1 MKKVKFY
8 FVFSLIVVFIS
19 VIGILLGMVLVT
31 IEQKHPEYL
40 SAGIFKGII
49 IFFMALLVTVCFHE
63 LAHAIAF
70 KLQRIDIRMIAIF
83 PICLIREK
91 EGLKFHI
98 AISMEIGFGGIVIPE
113 IPTISNQTEY
123 ESFQGKMRVSLV
135 SAPLCSAFIGLIS
148 LILVLCTT
156 KYIGNDFCSYY
167 FLFFSAVFLWSVYI
181 NLTSMLDLGSIVGD
195 YSAVKK
201 IKDNNGYALL
211 QIYNYF
217 LLQEN
222 EKKFEMREN
231 QRYFIEKLYET
242 GNNLSLDKEDN
253 SINVLLI
260 NAVLYES
267 LMRRNRDNT
276 EIINFDTDLWK
287 RNIHNILNRLQFE
300 AYFQTFS
307 HAVICMHYNGKS
319 EEALELWEK
328 YKDKMP
334 STNVGKYNSKQVELF
349 LCGKNIE
356 ELKEKTGSPV
366 IPVSVV
372 EETGISQLE
381 DEIKRMFFHG
391 ELSFNDEV
399 YITNARHKAALEESK
414 ESLKLVMDSIAMGM
428 SEDFFSIDLMN
439 AYESL
444 GRIVGESVGE
454 DLVNE
459 IFSKF
464 CVGK

>member
-1 MKKVKFY
+1 M
-8 FVFSLIVVFIS
+8 
-19 VIGILLGMVLVT
+19 
-31 IEQKHPEYL
+31 
-40 SAGIFKGII
+40 
-49 IFFMALLVTVCFHE
+49 
-63 LAHAIAF
+63 
-70 KLQRIDIRMIAIF
+70 
-83 PICLIREK
+83 
-91 EGLKFHI
+91 
-98 AISMEIGFGGIVIPE
+98 
-113 IPTISNQTEY
+113 
-123 ESFQGKMRVSLV
+123 
-135 SAPLCSAFIGLIS
+135 
-148 LILVLCTT
+148 ILVLCTT

-349 LCGKNIE
+349 LYGKNIE
-356 ELKEKTGSPV
+356 ELKEKEN
-366 IPVSVV
+366 IK
-372 EETGISQLE
+372 ISSLDSLLSNINNYYD
-381 DEIKRMFFHG
+381 DEIYLNKLIIG
-391 ELSFNDEV
+391 E
-399 YITNARHKAALEESK
+399 IAL
-414 ESLKLVMDSIAMGM
+414 
-428 SEDFFSIDLMN
+428 
-439 AYESL
+439 
-444 GRIVGESVGE
+444 
-454 DLVNE
+454 
-459 IFSKF
+459 
-464 CVGK
+464 

>member
-70 KLQRIDIRMIAIF
+70 KLQKIDIRMIAIF

-98 AISMEIGFGGIVIPE
+98 AVSMEIGFGGIVIPE

-195 YSAVKK
+195 YSAAKK

-231 QRYFIEKLYET
+231 QRYFIEKLYEA

-276 EIINFDTDLWK
+276 EIINFDTDLWI

-319 EEALELWEK
+319 EEARELWEK

-334 STNVGKYNSKQVELF
+334 STNVGKYSSKQVELC
-349 LCGKNIE
+349 LCGENIE

-399 YITNARHKAALEESK
+399 YITNARHKAALEEADR
-414 ESLKLVMDSIAMGM
+414 SLDLVRNSIEMGM
-428 SEDFFSIDLMN
+428 PEDFFSIDLMN
-439 AYESL
+439 AYENL
-444 GRIVGESVGE
+444 GKILGESVGE

-464 CVGK
+464 CMGK

>member
-49 IFFMALLVTVCFHE
+49 IFFMALLVTVCVHE

-91 EGLKFHI
+91 ESLKFHI
-98 AISMEIGFGGIVIPE
+98 AVSMEIGFGGIVIPE

-319 EEALELWEK
+319 EEARELWEN

-334 STNVGKYNSKQVELF
+334 STNVGKYNSK
-349 LCGKNIE
+349 
-356 ELKEKTGSPV
+356 
-366 IPVSVV
+366 
-372 EETGISQLE
+372 
-381 DEIKRMFFHG
+381 
-391 ELSFNDEV
+391 
-399 YITNARHKAALEESK
+399 
-414 ESLKLVMDSIAMGM
+414 
-428 SEDFFSIDLMN
+428 
-439 AYESL
+439 
-444 GRIVGESVGE
+444 
-454 DLVNE
+454 
-459 IFSKF
+459 
-464 CVGK
+464 

>member
-98 AISMEIGFGGIVIPE
+98 AVSMEIGFGGIVIPE

-231 QRYFIEKLYET
+231 QRYFIEKLYEA

-334 STNVGKYNSKQVELF
+334 STNVGKYNSKQVELSF
-349 LCGKNIE
+349 VEKILKN
-356 ELKEKTGSPV
+356 
-366 IPVSVV
+366 
-372 EETGISQLE
+372 
-381 DEIKRMFFHG
+381 
-391 ELSFNDEV
+391 
-399 YITNARHKAALEESK
+399 
-414 ESLKLVMDSIAMGM
+414 
-428 SEDFFSIDLMN
+428 
-439 AYESL
+439 
-444 GRIVGESVGE
+444 
-454 DLVNE
+454 
-459 IFSKF
+459 
-464 CVGK
+464 